1 MIIPQS
7 FDETTLRTLS
17 PVVISVLGSVRLIL
31 GGTPVPLVR
40 ESKSAHLLICLAL
53 AKEHRLSRCRIL
65 ETIWPE
71 ADSTLAGQALNSL
84 NHQLNK
90 MSAKYLNGAGLV
102 VHETGYYQLNAPHR
116 VWIDIDHFAQW
127 SEAGRQLLSTDDVAA
142 GVSYCEQALA
152 LYQGD
157 LCGDSSI
164 HTLFERER
172 LRAAFLDL
180 LVRLAEHYYRHG
192 DPSTTP
198 SACWR
203 TIPAARTPIARPCAA
218 MYGWASAPKRSA
230 TIASAAK
237 PWPPNSMRSQSQRRL
252 RSMNRFA
259 WIRPA
264 PYRRTDTQPA
274 DLRPVR
280 RAATTLP
287 QPGLSTTSVSSQPPY
302 KSHLSAP

>member
-17 PVVISVLGSVRLIL
+17 PVVISVFGSVRLIL

-192 DPSTTP
+192 DPGKALHYTQRVLAHDSCREDAHRQAMRCYVRLGQRAQAFRHYRLCCQALATEFDAQP
-198 SACWR
+198 E
-203 TIPAARTPIARPCAA
+203 PATAA
-218 MYGWASAPKRSA
+218 LYEQIRLDPAS
-230 TIASAAK
+230 
-237 PWPPNSMRSQSQRRL
+237 
-252 RSMNRFA
+252 
-259 WIRPA
+259 
-264 PYRRTDTQPA
+264 
-274 DLRPVR
+274 V
-280 RAATTLP
+280 
-287 QPGLSTTSVSSQPPY
+287 
-302 KSHLSAP
+302 